1 MSIGQFTSYTAV
13 VGQVLINLRTEK
25 DIKQGEL
32 AQAVQVGQSTWSR
45 IEKGEVAL
53 SVDQLA
59 RASKYLGVT
68 PSNVLEWA
76 DKAVRDIE
84 QQEKAEVL
92 NDKPVDVKSKS
103 SNTGAV
109 LLGAGALAALIWASR
124 GK

>member
-1 MSIGQFTSYTAV
+1 MSIGQFTSYSAV

-59 RASKYLGVT
+59 RASKYLAVT
-68 PSNVLEWA
+68 PSNVLQWA
-76 DKAVRDIE
+76 DNAVKDIE

-103 SNTGAV
+103 SNAGAI